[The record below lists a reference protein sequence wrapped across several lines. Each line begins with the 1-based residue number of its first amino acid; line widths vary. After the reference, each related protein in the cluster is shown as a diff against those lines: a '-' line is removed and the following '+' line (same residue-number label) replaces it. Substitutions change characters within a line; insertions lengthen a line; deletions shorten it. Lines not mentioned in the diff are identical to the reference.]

1 MGNDGVSWGRRVWLE
16 VGVSALELEGVGDE
30 KVGVGVSALEGVGD
44 DRGWLPKNPWR
55 ALGGS
60 RRTKGPWPHAKG
72 ENCAGKD
79 KEEVESDG
87 VSWGRRVWLG
97 VGVSALEGV
106 GGDRGWLPKEP
117 WRALGGSRRTEGP
130 WPHAKGEN
138 CAGKSK
144 EDPGNKKSP
153 PVPESKVESDGVSW
167 GRRVRLGVGVSAL
180 EGVGDRSVGSF
191 SLGPKRTDPIVEELL
206 N

>member
-1 MGNDGVSWGRRVWLE
+1 VGNDGVSWGRRVWLG
-16 VGVSALELEGVGDE
+16 VGVSALELEGVGDDRGWLPKNPWRALGGSRRTAGPWPRAKGE
-30 KVGVGVSALEGVGD
+30 NCAGESKGEWGKPPPVSAESKVGVGVSALEGVGD

-60 RRTKGPWPHAKG
+60 RRTKGPWPQ
-72 ENCAGKD
+72 
-79 KEEVESDG
+79 
-87 VSWGRRVWLG
+87 
-97 VGVSALEGV
+97 
-106 GGDRGWLPKEP
+106 
-117 WRALGGSRRTEGP
+117 
-130 WPHAKGEN
+130 AKGEN

-153 PVPESKVESDGVSW
+153 PVPESEVGNDGVSW

-180 EGVGDRSVGSF
+180 EGVGDRSVDSF

>member
-1 MGNDGVSWGRRVWLE
+1 MGNDGVSWGRRVWL
-16 VGVSALELEGVGDE
+16 
-30 KVGVGVSALEGVGD
+30 GVGVSALEGVGD

-60 RRTKGPWPHAKG
+60 RRTK
-72 ENCAGKD
+72 
-79 KEEVESDG
+79 
-87 VSWGRRVWLG
+87 
-97 VGVSALEGV
+97 
-106 GGDRGWLPKEP
+106 
-117 WRALGGSRRTEGP
+117 GP

-180 EGVGDRSVGSF
+180 EGVGDRSVDSF